1 MTNAFIR
8 KTKSI
13 TGVTLTVID
22 TPIIGGTTPGVVPP
36 NHTWTAV
43 GLTIANTY
51 STAIQVNVVL
61 NDNATNTYLVKS
73 ADIPVGGTLVVIG
86 GDQKVVM
93 INNGVQTDSIKVST
107 NNAAHTCDCILSIL
121 DSY

>member
-13 TGVTLTVID
+13 TGVTLTAID
-22 TPIIGGTTPGVVPP
+22 TPTTGVVPSG
-36 NHTWTAV
+36 HTWTAV